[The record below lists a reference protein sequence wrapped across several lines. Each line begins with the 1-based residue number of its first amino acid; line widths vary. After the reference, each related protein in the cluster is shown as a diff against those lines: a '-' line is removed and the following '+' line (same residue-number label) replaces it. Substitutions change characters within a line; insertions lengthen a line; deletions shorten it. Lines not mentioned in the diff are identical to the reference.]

1 MKKIE
6 TIINEHAFQS
16 VRDLLISEGRDI
28 VVSEVRAEHDRKH
41 ILTYRGIAYDSYES
55 RLKIET
61 VVSDAEAMPLVHE
74 ILTVARESDST
85 DAETAL
91 SNVENVQSIGITKL
105 TANRAQP
112 LPRGRDDARAPLPEP
127 SR

>member
-6 TIINEHAFQS
+6 TIIRERAFQS

-28 VVSEVRAEHDRKH
+28 VVSEVTAEHERGH
-41 ILTYRGIAYDSYES
+41 VLIYRGTAYNGCES

-74 ILTVARESDST
+74 ILTASRELDST
-85 DAETAL
+85 DPGTAL

-105 TANRAQP
+105 TASQAQP
-112 LPRGRDDARAPLPEP
+112 LPPRRERRENSA
-127 SR
+127 S

>member
-6 TIINEHAFQS
+6 TIIRERAFQS

-28 VVSEVRAEHDRKH
+28 VVSEVRAEHERGH
-41 ILTYRGIAYDSYES
+41 VLIYRGTAYNGCES

-74 ILTVARESDST
+74 ILTASRGLDST
-85 DAETAL
+85 DPGTAL

-105 TANRAQP
+105 TVSQAQP
-112 LPRGRDDARAPLPEP
+112 L
-127 SR
+127 

>member
-16 VRDLLISEGRDI
+16 VRHLLISEGRDI

-74 ILTVARESDST
+74 ILTVARESDYT

-112 LPRGRDDARAPLPEP
+112 LP
-127 SR
+127 SRP